1 MGDLDYSYH
10 VYKIVDKENDRQS
23 YVVDG
28 TGTRSHEYEY
38 VGPISSSDLNGLPK
52 NFVREHLEYL
62 KRNGFETVAK
72 LEDLYMTFSF
82 TPPCQKVFQLGS
94 FYSTHPLDEK
104 EQDQFCNGIR
114 EVYKTLDR
122 SISLKCDSNPLD

>member
-1 MGDLDYSYH
+1 MEDLDCSYH
-10 VYKIVDKENDRQS
+10 VYKIVDKKNDRLG
-23 YVVDG
+23 YVADG
-28 TGTRSHEYEY
+28 TGTRSHKYEFA
-38 VGPISSSDLNGLPK
+38 GPEASSDLNDLPK
-52 NFVREHLEYL
+52 IFVREHLDYL
-62 KRNGFETVAK
+62 KRNGFETIAK

-94 FYSTHPLDEK
+94 FYSTHPLNEK

-122 SISLKCDSNPLD
+122 SISLESEGNPLD